1 MGAEI
6 GHSIADAG
14 PIIHLHE
21 IGALSF
27 LRLFETVHVPG
38 AVWKETIG
46 KKRVPV
52 DRLEALE
59 VVQRHEVASDEID
72 SFVER
77 ENLDHL
83 QSGEQECLLLLS
95 QQSVDL
101 VLTDDL
107 AVRET
112 VKEMGITPVGSLGVV
127 VRAYREEWIALHEA
141 ERLLRE
147 LHEKST
153 LFVTA
158 ALIEKAIGTIR
169 EQS

>member
-6 GHSIADAG
+6 EEAIADSG
-14 PIIHLHE
+14 PIIHLYE

-38 AVWKETIG
+38 AVWKETVG
-46 KKRVPV
+46 KERVPV

-59 VVQRHEVASDEID
+59 VVQHHEMAPADIG
-72 SFVER
+72 SFVDQ

-95 QQSVDL
+95 QQNVDL

-112 VKEMGITPVGSLGVV
+112 VKESGRTPVGSLGII

-141 ERLLRE
+141 EQLLRE

-158 ALIEKAIGTIR
+158 ALIEKAIDTIR
-169 EQS
+169 ERL